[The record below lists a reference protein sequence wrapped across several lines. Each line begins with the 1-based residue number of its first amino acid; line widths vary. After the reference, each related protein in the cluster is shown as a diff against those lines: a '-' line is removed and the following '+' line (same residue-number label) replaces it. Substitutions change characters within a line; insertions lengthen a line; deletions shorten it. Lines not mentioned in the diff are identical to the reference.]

1 MSNMCAVLFL
11 FVILVSE
18 IAGTDQMKSE
28 NPNSKQFMNQD
39 FGQYLLNSTESV
51 DIFFALTPTNAE
63 ENIVKS
69 PDPKIDWKTTRDGVK
84 WFPNCGFP
92 GYDIK
97 NEYVGGKCN
106 YYSCRGF
113 NSAITGDMT
122 IQDINGNKE
131 GINYSMTT

>member
-106 YYSCRGF
+106 HCKCSELCIDTSGCNKLDRRMVLSEEYS
-113 NSAITGDMT
+113 SSST
-122 IQDINGNKE
+122 
-131 GINYSMTT
+131 